1 MKKGYVRLPQF
12 PESLTAE
19 SSKSKFRFSI
29 RTPNSEEPQLTPV
42 DHSDSDFEVM
52 SGANVPLIGPG
63 SNFDDEDY
71 LSEGNRQ
78 NYGLQSND
86 KSRRQKGLCSRCWW
100 FLCGGWK
107 EGCSSCCQSFTNLF
121 KKQPDYQPRKVYI
134 ARKSTQSF
142 PKNVVRNQKYSVISF
157 IPLVLINQFKI
168 FLNMYF
174 LVVALSQFIPSL
186 KIGYLYTYW
195 GPLGFVLAVTMCR
208 EAYDDFKR
216 FLRDREANSKKYRKL
231 TKEGIKNVPSSDIEI
246 ADLIYVEKDERV
258 PADMVFLRTTDK
270 TGTCFVRT
278 DQLDGE
284 TDWKLRIAVDSCQR
298 LLEDEDLLRIS
309 ACVYAEEPKKDIH
322 SFVGTYTRKDG
333 DRTESPLNVENVL
346 WSNTVVA
353 SGTALGVVIYT
364 GRETRS
370 VMNTSVPTSKFGL
383 LDIEINNFT
392 KLLFILTVALS
403 LAIMGLKGFT
413 GPWWRYFFRFI
424 LLFSYII
431 PISLRVNLDMA
442 KLVYSWM
449 IGRDGKIPG
458 TVVRSSTIPE
468 ELGRINYLL
477 SDKTG
482 TLTQNEMVFKRLHL
496 GTVSFGTDS
505 IDEVRSYLRTTFEQ
519 STDASVAKKTGSKI
533 RRNVVTRVQ
542 EAVKALSLCHNVT
555 PVVEEHKT
563 TPAVVNGDIE
573 MAAQG
578 DNNEVNYQAASPDEV
593 ALVTWS
599 ESVGLTLIYRDLYS
613 MQLKTKAGQTQTY
626 KILQMFPFTSE
637 TKRMGIIIQEEKS
650 GEITFYMKGADT
662 VMNTRV
668 QYNDWLEEECGNMAR
683 EGLRTLVVAKK
694 TLTEDQYA
702 DFEYRYSQ
710 AKLSM
715 EDRNSKVF
723 AVQESLEYD
732 LELLCL
738 TGVEDKLQP
747 DVRPTLELLRN
758 AGMKIWML
766 TGDKMETAICIAQSS
781 RLVSKTQN
789 IYSFKP
795 VSNRSEAHLE
805 LNSFRRKGDHALV
818 IKGDSLDVIL
828 RHYEHEFMELAV
840 QCPAVVVCRCTPTQ
854 KAEIVRLL
862 RVHTGKRTCAIGDG
876 GNDVS
881 MIQMADAGVGI
892 VGKEGKQASLAA
904 DFSITQFSHLG
915 RLLVWHGR
923 NSYKRSAAL
932 SQFVIH
938 RGLIISVMQAVFSLT
953 FFFISVSLY
962 QGFLMVGYATVYTM
976 APVFS
981 LVLDEDVS
989 DEIALRYPELYKD
1002 LVKGRILSFKTFF
1015 LWLLISIYQ
1024 GGIIMFG
1031 ALLLFEDDFIHIV
1044 SISFTALILTEL
1056 LMVALTVRT
1065 WHWLMAL
1072 AEVCSLSVYIAS
1084 VVLFRR
1090 YFDEVFF
1097 TSGAFYWKVTVIT
1110 LVSCLP
1116 LYILKFLRKTFAPPS
1131 YSKLS

>member
-1 MKKGYVRLPQF
+1 LPQF
-12 PESLTAE
+12 PGQTVSE
-19 SSKSKFRFSI
+19 SKSKFRFSV
-29 RTPNSEEPQLTPV
+29 RTPTSETNSTSLADTFFGEKNIA
-42 DHSDSDFEVM
+42 DM
-52 SGANVPLIGPG
+52 SSADEPLIPSRNGG
-63 SNFDDEDY
+63 FDDDDY

-78 NYGLQSND
+78 NYGSNRNE
-86 KSRRQKGLCSRCWW
+86 KSRRKGKGLCSRCWW
-100 FLCGGWK
+100 FLCCGWK
-107 EGCSSCCQSFTNLF
+107 DCCLSVCESL
-121 KKQPDYQPRKVYI
+121 KKRLGRTPNYQARKVHVG
-134 ARKSTQSF
+134 RQSVQSF
-142 PKNVVRNQKYSVISF
+142 PRNVVRNQKYSIITF

-186 KIGYLYTYW
+186 RIGYLYTYW

-208 EAYDDFKR
+208 EAFDDFKR
-216 FLRDREANSKKYRKL
+216 FLRDREASSQKYEKL
-231 TKEGIKNVPSSDIEI
+231 TPKGIVSVPSSDIKVG
-246 ADLIYVEKDERV
+246 DLIFVEKDQRV
-258 PADMVFLRTTDK
+258 PADMIFLRTTDK
-270 TGTCFVRT
+270 SGTCFIRT

-284 TDWKLRIAVDSCQR
+284 TDWKLRIAVGSCQS
-298 LLEDEDLLRIS
+298 LHDDAELLRIS
-309 ACVYAEEPKKDIH
+309 SYVYASEPDKDIH
-322 SFVGTYTRKDG
+322 NFVGTYSRKDL
-333 DRTESPLNVENVL
+333 DRTEVSLNVENTL

-364 GRETRS
+364 GNETRI
-370 VMNTSVPTSKFGL
+370 VMNTSSPESKFGL
-383 LDIEINNFT
+383 VDTEINNFT
-392 KLLFILTVALS
+392 KLLFILTIALS
-403 LAIMGLKGFT
+403 LTIMGLKGFT

-442 KLVYSWM
+442 KLVYSWV
-449 IGRDGKIPG
+449 IGRDKEIPG

-468 ELGRINYLL
+468 ELGRISYLL

-496 GTVSFGTDS
+496 GTVSFGVES
-505 IDEVRSYLRTTFEQ
+505 MAEVRSYLRSMYDQ
-519 STDASVAKKTGSKI
+519 SSDSVMAKQSGAKI
-533 RRNVVTRVQ
+533 RKNVTTRVQ

-555 PVVEEHKT
+555 PMAEEVDSG
-563 TPAVVNGDIE
+563 PAVVNGDIE
-573 MAAQG
+573 MAEQG
-578 DNNEVNYQAASPDEV
+578 ESAKVNYQASSPDEV
-593 ALVTWS
+593 ALVLWS
-599 ESVGLTLIYRDLYS
+599 ENVGVTLIYRDLS
-613 MQLKTKAGQTQTY
+613 LMKIRVPSGQVHEFT
-626 KILQMFPFTSE
+626 ILQTFPFTSE
-637 TKRMGIIIQEEKS
+637 TKRMGIILKEVRT
-650 GEITFYMKGADT
+650 GEIIFFMKGADT
-662 VMNTRV
+662 VMSSRV

-694 TLTEDQYA
+694 TLTQEQYD

-710 AKLSM
+710 AKLSL
-715 EDRNSKVF
+715 EDRNNKAL

-732 LELLCL
+732 MELLCL
-738 TGVEDKLQP
+738 TGVEDKLQV
-747 DVRPTLELLRN
+747 DVKPTLELLRN
-758 AGMKIWML
+758 AGIKIWML

-789 IYSFKP
+789 IYPFKS
-795 VSNRSEAHLE
+795 VANRSDAHLE
-805 LNSFRRKGDHALV
+805 LNSFRRKGDHALI
-818 IKGDSLDVIL
+818 IKGDSLDVVL

-862 RVHTGKRTCAIGDG
+862 KAHTGKRTCSIGDG

-892 VGKEGKQASLAA
+892 EGKEGKQASLAA
-904 DFSITQFSHLG
+904 DFSLTQFSHIG
-915 RLLVWHGR
+915 RLLIWHGR
-923 NSYKRSAAL
+923 NSYKRSASL

-1002 LVKGRILSFKTFF
+1002 LVKGRILSYKTFF

-1044 SISFTALILTEL
+1044 SISFTSLILTEL
-1056 LMVALTVRT
+1056 LMVALTIRT
-1065 WHWLMAL
+1065 WHWLMAV
-1072 AEVCSLSVYIAS
+1072 AEVCSLCVYIAS
-1084 VVLFRR
+1084 VIILRKH
-1090 YFDEVFF
+1090 FDEIFF
-1097 TSGAFYWKVTVIT
+1097 TSSAFYWKVTVIT

-1116 LYILKFLRKTFAPPS
+1116 LYILKFLRRKFAPPS